1 MYEAFYH
8 FQARPFQLT
17 SDPRFFF
24 SSRGHRRAMAYLVY
38 GAHQGEGFIVITGEI
53 GAGKTMLASTL
64 AKKMASRDLV
74 VAQVVSTSL
83 EADDIVR
90 MVAAAFGL
98 SQENSKAV
106 LLNRIE
112 QFLLACHRQGK
123 RVLLIVDEV
132 QNLPAR
138 SVEEL
143 RMLSNF
149 VSAEKPLLQT
159 FLLGQPEFRRTLQS
173 PEMEQLRQR
182 VTASCHLGPLD
193 GAETEAYI
201 VHRLQTVGWNHDP
214 SFSRETFDAIY
225 RHSGGIPRKINIL
238 CDRLLLMGR
247 LDKIHAFTGKEAA
260 AVISELQQEF
270 APADPRVSQEG
281 GG

>member
-1 MYEAFYH
+1 MYEAYYH
-8 FQARPFQLT
+8 LQAKPFQLT

-24 SSRGHRRAMAYLVY
+24 SSKGHRRAMAYLVY
-38 GAHQGEGFIVITGEI
+38 GVHQGEGFIVITGEI
-53 GAGKTMLASTL
+53 GAGKTMLANTL
-64 AKKMASRDLV
+64 ARKMASRILV
-74 VAQVVSTSL
+74 LAQVVSTNL
-83 EADDIVR
+83 EAEDMVR

-112 QFLLACHRQGK
+112 QFLIACQRQGK
-123 RVLLIVDEV
+123 QVLLVVDEA
-132 QNLPAR
+132 QNLPPR

-149 VSAEKPLLQT
+149 VWADKPLLQT

-182 VTASCHLGPLD
+182 VIASCHLGPLD

-201 VHRLQTVGWNHDP
+201 VHRLQTVGWRDDP
-214 SFSRETFDAIY
+214 SFGRDTFDAIY
-225 RHSGGIPRKINIL
+225 QHSGGIPRKINIL

-247 LDKIHAFTGKEAA
+247 LDEKHAFTVKEVA
-260 AVISELQQEF
+260 AVINELQQEF
-270 APADPRVSQEG
+270 ATADLQDRHEG
-281 GG
+281 RS